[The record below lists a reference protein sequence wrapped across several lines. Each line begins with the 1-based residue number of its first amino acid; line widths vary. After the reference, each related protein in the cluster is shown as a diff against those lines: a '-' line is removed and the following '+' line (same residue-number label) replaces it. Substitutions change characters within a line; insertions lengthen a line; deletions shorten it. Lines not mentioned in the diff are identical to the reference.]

1 MHRYATVERYTDSGP
16 VFYVVPGRVE
26 LVPCERRIY
35 SSNSLGACVDKR
47 LSEEDARRNITE
59 SPGTASNSGHT
70 VALRDLLVGE
80 CYGALTSTAID
91 DLVIKITRLNSAKAH
106 NRKIEEML

>member
-1 MHRYATVERYTDSGP
+1 MHRYATIERYTDSGP

-59 SPGTASNSGHT
+59 SPGTASNSDYAA
-70 VALRDLLVGE
+70 VLRAVDE
-80 CYGALTSTAID
+80 WEKFYHID
-91 DLVIKITRLNSAKAH
+91 HPISKLRAWCKAHLNSAKAP
-106 NRKIEEML
+106 NCA